1 MAESASTPVPE
12 AEAVSA
18 EVDVLVGG
26 EAIAMYT
33 VSHGEYLIGRDASC
47 PIFVDADD
55 VSRHHA
61 RLIFNAFELV
71 IEDLA
76 KAYHDN

>member
-47 PIFVDADD
+47 PMLMGA
-55 VSRHHA
+55 
-61 RLIFNAFELV
+61 
-71 IEDLA
+71 
-76 KAYHDN
+76 